1 MLEALTGAG
10 DRGKAYAKVRPC
22 WGSWSALL
30 SRVSVL
36 IAGFLL
42 LVASCVLTP
51 TAAYALDCSAQQQI
65 FTVADPSGFT
75 SLGGQARIRRAE
87 NVIESSCSQDWNI
100 NTVNFQFSITT
111 RAYYEVG
118 IYEFSDGSQG
128 DNPPHAM
135 RIFTEYTV
143 GSYVDFETWPGL
155 CYPLYADDDQY
166 LRFRIVTGSGGSHW
180 SAKLDCLDGN
190 GYQLIETQNSTGYY
204 AGRSR
209 GEWERFP
216 DTNTFNTRHDLLK
229 WRGVSLNWFPWEDV
243 LCHGDTTPGVELN
256 VLSST
261 SWNLVAGNG
270 GC

>member
-1 MLEALTGAG
+1 
-10 DRGKAYAKVRPC
+10 
-22 WGSWSALL
+22 
-30 SRVSVL
+30 VL

-135 RIFTEYTV
+135 QIFTEYTV
-143 GSYVDFETWPGL
+143 GSYVDFKTWPGR
-155 CYPLYADDDQY
+155 CYPLYADDDQKSEVSNRHWLWGLTLERQSGLSRWQRISIDRDPEFDRV
-166 LRFRIVTGSGGSHW
+166 LR
-180 SAKLDCLDGN
+180 
-190 GYQLIETQNSTGYY
+190 
-204 AGRSR
+204 RSFAR
-209 GEWERFP
+209 
-216 DTNTFNTRHDLLK
+216 
-229 WRGVSLNWFPWEDV
+229 
-243 LCHGDTTPGVELN
+243 
-256 VLSST
+256 
-261 SWNLVAGNG
+261 
-270 GC
+270 